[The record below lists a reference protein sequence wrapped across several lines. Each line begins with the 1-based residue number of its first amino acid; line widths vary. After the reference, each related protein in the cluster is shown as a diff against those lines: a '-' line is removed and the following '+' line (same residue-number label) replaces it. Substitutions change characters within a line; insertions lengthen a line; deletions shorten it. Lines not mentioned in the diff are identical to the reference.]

1 MKHDYD
7 PNADLLTLLSHIR
20 KLSKPCDKLFGWVP
34 SSLLYIVGIP
44 IFVLGVFAA
53 RAVGIEFKKMIFWI
67 FSLRDYS
74 GGTHEDFGFFCVA
87 VGFIISGYVLKE
99 GIYRMDEK
107 AAEKF
112 NARNKQ
118 KIIEIER
125 LIKLREKN
133 SHLE

>member
-1 MKHDYD
+1 
-7 PNADLLTLLSHIR
+7 
-20 KLSKPCDKLFGWVP
+20 
-34 SSLLYIVGIP
+34 
-44 IFVLGVFAA
+44 
-53 RAVGIEFKKMIFWI
+53 
-67 FSLRDYS
+67 
-74 GGTHEDFGFFCVA
+74 
-87 VGFIISGYVLKE
+87 
-99 GIYRMDEK
+99 MDEK